1 MKQDWERIKMRLQI
15 KRRLMLAG
23 MVLFMGMAAISSQ
36 AAFCANFSTGNDLV
50 KAHGNG
56 NINSAVF
63 TYGGFRTGSY
73 SNKYAVARMFVDRA
87 WYDKSYENGRK
98 LAHTSFSKQRNAA
111 KKDEEGIRLILRTYD
126 SNGTT
131 QKSIAMRVIRCR

>member
-1 MKQDWERIKMRLQI
+1 M
-15 KRRLMLAG
+15 AG

-36 AAFCANFSTGNDLV
+36 AASCANFSTGNDLV

-87 WYDKSYENGRK
+87 WYDKSYENKVLTRT
-98 LAHTSFSKQRNAA
+98 AFSKQRNAL

-131 QKSIAMRVIRCR
+131 QRSVAMRVIRCR